1 MIRIFFA
8 FLFLLS
14 ALCSKQYNSFL
25 EFELDTLSHLDA
37 PASFVLD
44 ENFKDYKSEITQV
57 DQVYAAKILNNNQ
70 ATIANIKRILKEENM
85 PSELLYLAMVE
96 STFNPESKSS
106 VKAIGIWQF
115 MEPTAK
121 KLGLRIDSYIDE
133 RKDPIRSTK
142 AAIKYLKQLKKEF
155 GKWYLA
161 IMAYNCGNG
170 KLRSAIREAGSDEL
184 SVLLDEDAKYIPLE
198 TRRFFKKIVVM
209 ALLSNNKDYLLSDKD
224 YLLNYAEFK
233 KFQKINIKPRQ
244 SVKDIAKDYGLSY
257 DEFKKYNPHYKSIY
271 TPPYPY
277 DAYIPKEKLALKNKQ
292 LNDEKLLAQIR
303 SKYSKNKHVNHDFIS
318 HVVKSGDNLGRISN
332 KYNCTIEDIKILN
345 NLKSDDIKIGQTLV
359 IPVATTKSNVKIA
372 NNASSSQKKIN
383 YMPKQTIY
391 IVQKGDTLS
400 KISREHNCSIE
411 SIKLANS
418 LENNNIRYGQKLI
431 IP

>member
-1 MIRIFFA
+1 MFFA
-8 FLFLLS
+8 LTLN
-14 ALCSKQYNSFL
+14 AKQYSSFL

-44 ENFKDYKSEITQV
+44 ENFKDYKNEITQI
-57 DQVYAAKILNNNQ
+57 DQVYAARILNNNQ

-115 MEPTAK
+115 MEPTAR

-170 KLRSAIREAGSDEL
+170 KLRSAIKEAGGDEL

-209 ALLSNNKDYLLSDKD
+209 ALLSNNKEYLLDDKD

-233 KFQKINIKPRQ
+233 KFQKVNIKPRQ
-244 SVKDIAKDYGLSY
+244 SVKEIASSYGLSY

-303 SKYSKNKHVNHDFIS
+303 NKYSKNNNANHNLITY
-318 HVVKSGDNLGRISN
+318 VVQSGDNLGRLSK
-332 KYNCTIEDIKILN
+332 KYNCTIEDIKVLN
-345 NLKSDDIKIGQTLV
+345 NLKSNDIQIGQSLV
-359 IPVATTKSNVKIA
+359 IPSLSLKDETKVVK
-372 NNASSSQKKIN
+372 NQSKQNIN
-383 YMPKQTIY
+383 YIPKQTIY

-418 LENNNIRYGQKLI
+418 LENSDIRYGQKLI